1 MRDPIRDRERLRHI
15 LEAINTIE
23 ISRAKYTSP
32 EEVND
37 PIIYYGFVKHVEI
50 IGEAVYMLSKDIRK
64 AHPEVEWDAIEGMRH
79 VLVHGYYQIEPEQ
92 LWDTIDID
100 IPLLKPQIEKILEYL

>member
-37 PIIYYGFVKHVEI
+37 PILIY
-50 IGEAVYMLSKDIRK
+50 
-64 AHPEVEWDAIEGMRH
+64 
-79 VLVHGYYQIEPEQ
+79 
-92 LWDTIDID
+92 
-100 IPLLKPQIEKILEYL
+100 